1 MSDQNTRRPIHEI
14 AMELRDAMDDLL
26 PEGVGVTMNTSEQA
40 NGTGSI
46 NLTVACWPDDMF
58 MLNYD
63 RVVAERRAVLEGRSG
78 GESRF
83 PYLSAEAKHLAE
95 VLQSLIDSHFPPVV
109 DEAGNTDWPVTGGVT
124 FDPHVLE
131 RERLKIIY
139 SLKASPR
146 KG

>member
-1 MSDQNTRRPIHEI
+1 MGDPTARRPIHEI

-26 PEGVGVTMNTSEQA
+26 PEGVGVTMNTSENA
-40 NGTGSI
+40 DGTGFV
-46 NLTVACWPDDMF
+46 NLTVASWPDDMF

-63 RVVAERRAVLEGRSG
+63 RVVAERRAVLAGRSG

-95 VLQSLIDSHFPPVV
+95 VLQSLVDSHFPPVV
-109 DEAGNTDWPVTGGVT
+109 DEAGNTNWPVTGGVI

-131 RERLKIIY
+131 HERLKIVH
-139 SLKASPR
+139 SLKASPK